1 LAFFSDSFPFIKTD
15 KNEFSGSLPS
25 QVGALTKL
33 RWLEID
39 ENNIVGSLPKE
50 IGALTNL
57 ITLVAGKLLSLRR
70 RVGSI
75 QAFLTSIYSNT
86 TNFHHSKQARISSL
100 EAFLPKWGL

>member
-1 LAFFSDSFPFIKTD
+1 LTFFSDSFLSIKTD

-33 RWLEID
+33 RWLEMD

-50 IGALTNL
+50 IGTLTNL
-57 ITLVAGKLLSLRR
+57 ITLVVGKPLSLRR
-70 RVGSI
+70 PVGSI
-75 QAFLTSIYSNT
+75 QAFLTRIYSNT

-100 EAFLPKWGL
+100 GVFLPKWGL